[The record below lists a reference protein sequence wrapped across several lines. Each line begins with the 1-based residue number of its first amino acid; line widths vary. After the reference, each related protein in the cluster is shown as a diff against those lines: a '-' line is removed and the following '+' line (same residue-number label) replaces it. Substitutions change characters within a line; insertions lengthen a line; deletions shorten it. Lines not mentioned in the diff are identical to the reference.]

1 MKARKIIKRNFDTL
15 DEIHM
20 AVNGIQVKPN
30 CVFVQQGK
38 VKKGDFVRLFFKG
51 RDNYKI
57 WERALGIIG
66 REIKNYNTCNFNKDY
81 YYLVCRPI

>member
-38 VKKGDFVRLFFKG
+38 VKKGDFVRLFFI
-51 RDNYKI
+51 NS
-57 WERALGIIG
+57 
-66 REIKNYNTCNFNKDY
+66 
-81 YYLVCRPI
+81 